1 MSDYE
6 SGIDDRFPDAGTSLP
21 CTSHAEK
28 LKQDGIGACLLKPLT
43 PRACCL
49 P

>member
-1 MSDYE
+1 MTISE

-21 CTSHAEK
+21 CQVNAEK
-28 LKQDGIGACLLKPLT
+28 LKQDGIGACLLKPLHL
-43 PRACCL
+43 RACCL